1 MQIAEQLVLLAELQ
15 NVEQKFRD
23 ANRRV
28 EELPARARE
37 AQSVADDAA
46 KKAFDLETQHREQ
59 DAERRRLESDLAAEK
74 DKLRKWQNRADQIRG
89 EREHAALTS
98 EIGSQKR
105 SIGRL
110 EENILERMQVLED
123 LAKLL
128 EGAQELAETTR
139 KLAAEEWEKVRADV
153 EVAKAEAAKIGQ
165 GRDAMLVKLPVPL
178 VKRYERIANARQGLG
193 VAMIRGET
201 CQACRR
207 TLPPQLCLQIY
218 RGELLETCPSC
229 QRILVHEA
237 STRSAG
243 TDAATEAAE
252 DGAHAASGTGA

>member
-15 NVEQKFRD
+15 NVEQKLRD

-28 EELPARARE
+28 EDLPARARE
-37 AQSVADDAA
+37 AQSVADEAA
-46 KKAFDLETQHREQ
+46 QKAFDLESQHREQ
-59 DAERRRLESDLAAEK
+59 DSERRRQESDLAAEK

-98 EIGSQKR
+98 EIGAQKR

-110 EENILERMQVLED
+110 EESILERMQVLED
-123 LAKLL
+123 LSNLLGDAKK
-128 EGAQELAETTR
+128 LAETTAN
-139 KLAAEEWEKVRADV
+139 LSAEEWEKVREDV
-153 EVAKAEAAKIGQ
+153 ELAKAEAAKIAQ
-165 GRDAMLVKLPVPL
+165 GRDVMLQKLPVPV
-178 VKRYERIANARQGLG
+178 VKRYERIAAARQGLG

-237 STRSAG
+237 STRSAA
-243 TDAATEAAE
+243 TDAAAEAAA
-252 DGAHAASGTGA
+252 DSQLANGSNA